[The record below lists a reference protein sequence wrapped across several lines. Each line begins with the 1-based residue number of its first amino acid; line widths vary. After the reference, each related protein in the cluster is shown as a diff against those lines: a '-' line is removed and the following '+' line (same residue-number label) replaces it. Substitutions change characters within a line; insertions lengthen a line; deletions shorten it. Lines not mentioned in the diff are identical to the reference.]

1 MTQPDD
7 ARTRAST
14 AGDTSARAGGE
25 PGEPA
30 LAARPEPSSVPV
42 FRKVLVWSARVALA
56 VAVLGAVAGFLLVG
70 ANGVWSALVASAI
83 AFGFAGVTVLVLILA
98 ARLDIE
104 WFFGLVLGSWLV
116 KLVVFLLVLMAVRGQ
131 PWIHPVALWACL
143 VAAVIGQLAVD
154 VVCVVRARMPYV
166 SDAR

>member
-7 ARTRAST
+7 ART
-14 AGDTSARAGGE
+14 
-25 PGEPA
+25 PA
-30 LAARPEPSSVPV
+30 EAAQAPAARPEPSSVPV
-42 FRKVLVWSARVALA
+42 FRKVLLWSAWVALA
-56 VAVLGAVAGFLLVG
+56 VAVVG
-70 ANGVWSALVASAI
+70 AIVGYLLIGTNGIWSALVAAAI

-98 ARLDIE
+98 ARLDVM

-116 KLVVFLLVLMAVRGQ
+116 KLVVFLLVLMAVKDQ
-131 PWIHPVALWACL
+131 PWIHPVVLWACL

-154 VVCVVRARMPYV
+154 VVCVLRARMPYV

>member
-7 ARTRAST
+7 ART
-14 AGDTSARAGGE
+14 
-25 PGEPA
+25 PA
-30 LAARPEPSSVPV
+30 EAAAAQAPAAQAPAARPEPSSVPV
-42 FRKVLVWSARVALA
+42 FRKVLLWSAWVALA
-56 VAVLGAVAGFLLVG
+56 VAVVGAIVGCLLVG
-70 ANGVWSALVASAI
+70 TNGIWSALVAAAI

-98 ARLDIE
+98 ARLDVM

-116 KLVVFLLVLMAVRGQ
+116 KLVVFLLVLMAVKEQ
-131 PWIHPVALWACL
+131 PWIHPVVLWACL

-154 VVCVVRARMPYV
+154 VVCVLRARMPYV